1 MNIKPLWAQNKLK
14 SALLGSVLSFSVSPL
29 QGAESLS
36 YLVQPGDTA
45 CEIAELFLV
54 PCAQLIQH
62 NGLGAGHQIFVG
74 QTLRLPGKAPPE
86 TPETAPQVEKPNDI
100 AEATAA
106 PTETPSPTPSPAT
119 KIDLVTVYQNAVAD
133 DPVFVAAGFRRA
145 AAQQAVPITQLAVRP
160 QLSVR
165 SGYTL
170 STAAAADD
178 NFSLSVSLK
187 QNLYDRSTNIAVDQ
201 ARKEASIA
209 NLEHLIEKQ
218 RLLLRVCNAY
228 FSVLAARDDVELSTS
243 NQRAIRRQL
252 ELAEERLAV
261 GVGTRTDLY
270 DARARFENAIASG
283 IESEKTVRDARQAL
297 VALVDEDLSDL
308 QPLRT
313 DVPLAAPEPNAV
325 EHWVEAA
332 LTDNLALRQSALRVY
347 VAEQDISRQQAARF
361 PVLSLN
367 LNGGLDYSSAA
378 SDRTSLSVGLSVPLY
393 EGDLVGARVRQA
405 ALRHNAVRAD
415 LEAHQRDVRRLTRNA
430 FYTVNSHLRRVSALA
445 ESVRAGD
452 NALKAKEEGF
462 AAGLTTNIDVLDA
475 QRDVFAAKRNYL
487 KARYDYILQV
497 LALEQLAGRL
507 DQADLDRFNQWLE

>member
-1 MNIKPLWAQNKLK
+1 MNIKSIWAQNKLK
-14 SALLGSVLSFSVSPL
+14 PALLGGVLSISVSPL

-74 QTLRLPGKAPPE
+74 QTLRLPGKVPPE
-86 TPETAPQVEKPNDI
+86 APETAPQVEKPNNT

-106 PTETPSPTPSPAT
+106 PTETPSPTPPPAT

-187 QNLYDRSTNIAVDQ
+187 QNLYDRSTHIAVDQ
-201 ARKEASIA
+201 ARNEASIA

-313 DVPLAAPEPNAV
+313 DIPLAAPEPNAV

-415 LEAHQRDVRRLTRNA
+415 LEAHQREVRRLTRNA
-430 FYTVNSHLRRVSALA
+430 FFTVNSHLRRVSALG
-445 ESVRAGD
+445 ESVRAGE

>member
-1 MNIKPLWAQNKLK
+1 MNIKPFWAKN
-14 SALLGSVLSFSVSPL
+14 ALLGSVLSAFVSPI
-29 QGAESLS
+29 QGADPLS
-36 YLVQPGDTA
+36 YIVQPGDTA

-54 PCAQLIQH
+54 PCAQLIEH

-74 QTLRLPGKAPPE
+74 QTLHVPGKPTPEAPE
-86 TPETAPQVEKPNDI
+86 TPPQVEIP
-100 AEATAA
+100 TAA
-106 PTETPSPTPSPAT
+106 QTKPSSPTPPPAT
-119 KIDLVTVYQNAVAD
+119 KIDLVTVYQKAVAD
-133 DPVFVAAGFRRA
+133 DPVFAAASFRRA
-145 AAQQAVPITQLAVRP
+145 AAQQTVPITQLAVRP

-201 ARKEASIA
+201 ARNEASIA

-228 FSVLAARDDVELSTS
+228 FSVLAAKDNVELSTS

-270 DARARFENAIASG
+270 DARARFENAIAAG
-283 IESEKTVRDARQAL
+283 IESEKTARDARQAL
-297 VALVDEDLSDL
+297 VALVDDENLSAL

-313 DVPLAAPEPNAV
+313 DVGLAAPEPNAV
-325 EHWVEAA
+325 EHWVETA
-332 LTDNLALRQSALRVY
+332 LIDNLALRQSALRVY

-378 SDRTSLSVGLSVPLY
+378 SDRTSLSVGVSVPLY

-405 ALRHNAVRAD
+405 ALRHNAIRAD
-415 LEAHQRDVRRLTRNA
+415 LEAHQREVRRLTQNA
-430 FYTVNSHLRRVSALA
+430 FYTVNSHLQRVNALA
-445 ESVRAGD
+445 ESVRAGE

-462 AAGLTTNIDVLDA
+462 SAGLTTNIDVLDA

-507 DQADLDRFNQWLE
+507 DRADLDRFNQWLE

>member
-1 MNIKPLWAQNKLK
+1 MNIKSIWAQNKLK
-14 SALLGSVLSFSVSPL
+14 PALLGGVLSISVSPL

-86 TPETAPQVEKPNDI
+86 TPETAPQVEKPNNT

-106 PTETPSPTPSPAT
+106 PTETPSPTPPPAT

-201 ARKEASIA
+201 ARNEAGIA

-415 LEAHQRDVRRLTRNA
+415 LEAHQREVRRLTRDA
-430 FYTVNSHLRRVSALA
+430 FFTVNSHLRRVSALA
-445 ESVRAGD
+445 ESVRAGE

>member
-1 MNIKPLWAQNKLK
+1 MNIKLLWVKN
-14 SALLGSVLSFSVSPL
+14 ALLGGVLSAFVSPL
-29 QGAESLS
+29 QGADPLS
-36 YLVQPGDTA
+36 YIVQPGDTA

-54 PCAQLIQH
+54 PCAQLIEH

-74 QTLRLPGKAPPE
+74 QTLRVPGKPPPKAP
-86 TPETAPQVEKPNDI
+86 
-100 AEATAA
+100 
-106 PTETPSPTPSPAT
+106 ETPSPVDIPTATAPTKPSSPAPPPAT
-119 KIDLVTVYQNAVAD
+119 KIDLVAVYQKAVAD
-133 DPVFVAAGFRRA
+133 DPVFAAASFRRA
-145 AAQQAVPITQLAVRP
+145 AAQQTVPITQLAVRP

-187 QNLYDRSTNIAVDQ
+187 QNLYDRSTHIAVDQ
-201 ARKEASIA
+201 ARNEASIA

-228 FSVLAARDDVELSTS
+228 FSVLAAKDNLELSTS

-270 DARARFENAIASG
+270 DARARFENAIAAG
-283 IESEKTVRDARQAL
+283 IESEKTARDARQAL
-297 VALVDEDLSDL
+297 VALVDDEDLAAL

-313 DVPLAAPEPNAV
+313 DVGLAAPEPNAV
-325 EHWVEAA
+325 EHWVETA
-332 LTDNLALRQSALRVY
+332 LIDNLALRQSALRVY

-378 SDRTSLSVGLSVPLY
+378 SDRTSLSVGVSVPLY

-415 LEAHQRDVRRLTRNA
+415 LEAHQREVRRLTRNA
-430 FYTVNSHLRRVSALA
+430 FYTVNSHLQRVKALA
-445 ESVRAGD
+445 ESVRAGE

-462 AAGLTTNIDVLDA
+462 SAGLTTNIDVLDA

>member
-1 MNIKPLWAQNKLK
+1 M
-14 SALLGSVLSFSVSPL
+14 
-29 QGAESLS
+29 
-36 YLVQPGDTA
+36 
-45 CEIAELFLV
+45 
-54 PCAQLIQH
+54 
-62 NGLGAGHQIFVG
+62 
-74 QTLRLPGKAPPE
+74 
-86 TPETAPQVEKPNDI
+86 
-100 AEATAA
+100 
-106 PTETPSPTPSPAT
+106 
-119 KIDLVTVYQNAVAD
+119 AD
-133 DPVFVAAGFRRA
+133 DPVFAAASFRRA
-145 AAQQAVPITQLAVRP
+145 AAQQTVPITQLAVRP

-201 ARKEASIA
+201 ARNEASIA

-228 FSVLAARDDVELSTS
+228 FSVLAAKDNVELSTS

-270 DARARFENAIASG
+270 DARARFENAIAAG
-283 IESEKTVRDARQAL
+283 IESEKTARDARQAL
-297 VALVDEDLSDL
+297 VALVDEDLSAL

-313 DVPLAAPEPNAV
+313 DVGLAAPEPNAV

-347 VAEQDISRQQAARF
+347 VAEQDISRQRAARF

-367 LNGGLDYSSAA
+367 LNGGFDYSSAA
-378 SDRTSLSVGLSVPLY
+378 SDRTSLSVGVSVPLY

-415 LEAHQRDVRRLTRNA
+415 LEAHQREVRRLTQNA
-430 FYTVNSHLRRVSALA
+430 FYTVNSHLQRVNALA
-445 ESVRAGD
+445 ESVRAGE
-452 NALKAKEEGF
+452 NALKA
-462 AAGLTTNIDVLDA
+462 
-475 QRDVFAAKRNYL
+475 
-487 KARYDYILQV
+487 
-497 LALEQLAGRL
+497 
-507 DQADLDRFNQWLE
+507 

>member
-1 MNIKPLWAQNKLK
+1 MNIKPLWAKN
-14 SALLGSVLSFSVSPL
+14 ALLGSVLSAFVSPL
-29 QGAESLS
+29 QGADPLS
-36 YLVQPGDTA
+36 YIVQPGDTA

-54 PCAQLIQH
+54 PCAQLIEH

-74 QTLRLPGKAPPE
+74 QTLYVPGKPTPE
-86 TPETAPQVEKPNDI
+86 TPPQVEIPTATSQTKPSSP
-100 AEATAA
+100 A
-106 PTETPSPTPSPAT
+106 PPPAT
-119 KIDLVTVYQNAVAD
+119 KIDLVTVYQKAVAD
-133 DPVFVAAGFRRA
+133 DPVFAAASFRRA
-145 AAQQAVPITQLAVRP
+145 AAQQTVPITQLAVRP

-201 ARKEASIA
+201 ARNEASIA

-228 FSVLAARDDVELSTS
+228 FSVLAAKDNLELSTS

-270 DARARFENAIASG
+270 DARARFENAIAAG
-283 IESEKTVRDARQAL
+283 IESEKTARDARQAL
-297 VALVDEDLSDL
+297 VALVDDENLSAL

-313 DVPLAAPEPNAV
+313 DVGLAAPEPNAV

-332 LTDNLALRQSALRVY
+332 LIDNLALRQSALRVY

-378 SDRTSLSVGLSVPLY
+378 SDRTSLSVGVSVPLY

-415 LEAHQRDVRRLTRNA
+415 LEAHQREVRRLTRNA
-430 FYTVNSHLRRVSALA
+430 FYTVNSHLQRVNALA
-445 ESVRAGD
+445 ESVRAGE

-462 AAGLTTNIDVLDA
+462 SAGLTTNIDVLDA

-507 DQADLDRFNQWLE
+507 DRADLDRFNQWLE

>member
-1 MNIKPLWAQNKLK
+1 MNIKPLWAKN
-14 SALLGSVLSFSVSPL
+14 ALLGSVFSAFVSPL
-29 QGAESLS
+29 QGADPLS
-36 YLVQPGDTA
+36 YIVQPGDTA

-54 PCAQLIQH
+54 PCAQLIEH

-74 QTLRLPGKAPPE
+74 QTLHVPGKPPPEAPE
-86 TPETAPQVEKPNDI
+86 TPPQVEIP
-100 AEATAA
+100 TAA
-106 PTETPSPTPSPAT
+106 AQTQPSSPTPPPAT
-119 KIDLVTVYQNAVAD
+119 KIDLVTVYQKAVAD
-133 DPVFVAAGFRRA
+133 DPVFAAASFRRA
-145 AAQQAVPITQLAVRP
+145 AAQQTVPITQLAVRP

-201 ARKEASIA
+201 ARNEASIA

-228 FSVLAARDDVELSTS
+228 FSVLAAKDNVELSTS

-270 DARARFENAIASG
+270 DARARFENAIAAG

-297 VALVDEDLSDL
+297 VALVDEDLSAL

-313 DVPLAAPEPNAV
+313 DVGLAAPEPNAV

-332 LTDNLALRQSALRVY
+332 LIDNLALRQSALRVY

-415 LEAHQRDVRRLTRNA
+415 LEAHQREVRRLTRNA
-430 FYTVNSHLRRVSALA
+430 FYTVNSHLQRVSALA
-445 ESVRAGD
+445 ESVRAGE

-462 AAGLTTNIDVLDA
+462 SAGLTTNIDVLDA

-507 DQADLDRFNQWLE
+507 DRADLDRFNQWLE

>member
-1 MNIKPLWAQNKLK
+1 MNMKPLWAKN
-14 SALLGSVLSFSVSPL
+14 ALLGSVLSAFVSPL
-29 QGAESLS
+29 QGADPLS
-36 YLVQPGDTA
+36 YIVQPGDTA

-54 PCAQLIQH
+54 PCAQLIEH

-74 QTLRLPGKAPPE
+74 QTLRVPGKPPPKAP
-86 TPETAPQVEKPNDI
+86 
-100 AEATAA
+100 
-106 PTETPSPTPSPAT
+106 ETPSPVDIPTATAPTKPSSPAPPPAT
-119 KIDLVTVYQNAVAD
+119 KIDLVTVYQKAVAD
-133 DPVFVAAGFRRA
+133 DPVFAAASFRRA
-145 AAQQAVPITQLAVRP
+145 AAQQTVPITQLAVRP

-201 ARKEASIA
+201 ARNEASIA

-228 FSVLAARDDVELSTS
+228 FSVLAAKDNLELSTS

-270 DARARFENAIASG
+270 DARARFENAIAAG
-283 IESEKTVRDARQAL
+283 IESEKTARDARQAL
-297 VALVDEDLSDL
+297 VALVDDEDLAAL

-313 DVPLAAPEPNAV
+313 DVGLAAPEPNAV
-325 EHWVEAA
+325 EHWVETA
-332 LTDNLALRQSALRVY
+332 LIDNLALRQSALRVY

-378 SDRTSLSVGLSVPLY
+378 SDRTSLSVGVSVPLY

-415 LEAHQRDVRRLTRNA
+415 LEAHQREVRRLTRNA
-430 FYTVNSHLRRVSALA
+430 FYTVNSHLQRVKALA
-445 ESVRAGD
+445 ESVRAGE

-462 AAGLTTNIDVLDA
+462 SAGLTTNIDVLDA

>member
-1 MNIKPLWAQNKLK
+1 MNIKPLWAKN
-14 SALLGSVLSFSVSPL
+14 ALLGSVLSAFVSPL
-29 QGAESLS
+29 QGADPLS
-36 YLVQPGDTA
+36 YIVQPGDTA

-54 PCAQLIQH
+54 PCAQLIEH

-74 QTLRLPGKAPPE
+74 QTLYVPGKPNPE
-86 TPETAPQVEKPNDI
+86 TPETPPQVEIPTATTQTKP
-100 AEATAA
+100 
-106 PTETPSPTPSPAT
+106 SSPAPPPAP
-119 KIDLVTVYQNAVAD
+119 KIDLVTVYQKAVAD
-133 DPVFVAAGFRRA
+133 DPVFAAASFRRA
-145 AAQQAVPITQLAVRP
+145 AAQQTVPITQLAVRP

-201 ARKEASIA
+201 ARNEASIA

-218 RLLLRVCNAY
+218 QLLLRVCNAY
-228 FSVLAARDDVELSTS
+228 FSVLAAKDNLELSTS

-270 DARARFENAIASG
+270 DARARFENAIAAG
-283 IESEKTVRDARQAL
+283 IESEKTARDARQAL
-297 VALVDEDLSDL
+297 VALVDDEDLAAL

-313 DVPLAAPEPNAV
+313 DVGLAAPEPNAV
-325 EHWVEAA
+325 EHWVETA
-332 LTDNLALRQSALRVY
+332 LIDNLALRQSALRVY

-378 SDRTSLSVGLSVPLY
+378 SDRTSLSVGVSVPLY

-415 LEAHQRDVRRLTRNA
+415 LEAHQREVRRLTRNA
-430 FYTVNSHLRRVSALA
+430 FYTVNSHLQRVKALA
-445 ESVRAGD
+445 ESVRAGE

-462 AAGLTTNIDVLDA
+462 SAGLTTNIDVLDA

>member
-1 MNIKPLWAQNKLK
+1 MNIKPLWAKN
-14 SALLGSVLSFSVSPL
+14 ALLGSVLSAFVSPL
-29 QGAESLS
+29 QGADPLS
-36 YLVQPGDTA
+36 YIVQPGDTA

-54 PCAQLIQH
+54 PCAQLIEH

-74 QTLRLPGKAPPE
+74 QTLRVPGKPTPKAP
-86 TPETAPQVEKPNDI
+86 
-100 AEATAA
+100 
-106 PTETPSPTPSPAT
+106 ETPSPVDIPTATAPTKPSSPAPPPAT
-119 KIDLVTVYQNAVAD
+119 KIDLVTVYQKAVAD
-133 DPVFVAAGFRRA
+133 DPVFAAASFRRA
-145 AAQQAVPITQLAVRP
+145 AAQQTVPITQLAVRP

-201 ARKEASIA
+201 ARNEASIA

-228 FSVLAARDDVELSTS
+228 FSVLAAKDNLELSTS

-270 DARARFENAIASG
+270 DARARFENAIAAG
-283 IESEKTVRDARQAL
+283 IESEKTARDARQAL
-297 VALVDEDLSDL
+297 VALVDDEDLAAL

-313 DVPLAAPEPNAV
+313 DVGLAAPEPNAV
-325 EHWVEAA
+325 EHWVETA
-332 LTDNLALRQSALRVY
+332 LIDNLALRQSALRVY

-378 SDRTSLSVGLSVPLY
+378 SDRTSLSVGVSVPLY

-415 LEAHQRDVRRLTRNA
+415 LEAHQREVRRLTRNA
-430 FYTVNSHLRRVSALA
+430 FYTVNSHLQRVKALA
-445 ESVRAGD
+445 ESVRAGE

-462 AAGLTTNIDVLDA
+462 SAGLTTNIDVLDA

>member
-1 MNIKPLWAQNKLK
+1 MNIKSIWAQNKLK
-14 SALLGSVLSFSVSPL
+14 PALLGGVLSISVSPL

-74 QTLRLPGKAPPE
+74 QTLRLPGKVPPE
-86 TPETAPQVEKPNDI
+86 APETAPQVEKPNNT

-106 PTETPSPTPSPAT
+106 PTETPSPTPPPAT

-187 QNLYDRSTNIAVDQ
+187 QNLYDRSTHIAVDQ
-201 ARKEASIA
+201 ARNEASIA

-313 DVPLAAPEPNAV
+313 DIPLAAPEPNAV

-415 LEAHQRDVRRLTRNA
+415 LEAHQREVRRLTRNA
-430 FYTVNSHLRRVSALA
+430 FFTVNSHLRRVSALA
-445 ESVRAGD
+445 ESVRAGE

>member
-1 MNIKPLWAQNKLK
+1 MNIKSIWAQNKLK
-14 SALLGSVLSFSVSPL
+14 PALLGGVLSISVSPL

-74 QTLRLPGKAPPE
+74 QTLRLPSKVPPE
-86 TPETAPQVEKPNDI
+86 APETAPQVEKPNDT
-100 AEATAA
+100 AEAAAA
-106 PTETPSPTPSPAT
+106 PETPSPTPPPAT

-201 ARKEASIA
+201 ARNEASIA

-297 VALVDEDLSDL
+297 VALVDKDLSDL

-430 FYTVNSHLRRVSALA
+430 FFTVNSHLRRVSALA
-445 ESVRAGD
+445 ESVRAGE

>member
-1 MNIKPLWAQNKLK
+1 MNIKSIWAQNKLK
-14 SALLGSVLSFSVSPL
+14 PALLGGVLSISVSPL

-74 QTLRLPGKAPPE
+74 QTLRLPGKVPPE
-86 TPETAPQVEKPNDI
+86 APETAPQVEKPNNT

-106 PTETPSPTPSPAT
+106 PTETPSPTPPPAK

-170 STAAAADD
+170 STATAADD

-201 ARKEASIA
+201 ARNEASIA

-252 ELAEERLAV
+252 ELAEERLTV

-415 LEAHQRDVRRLTRNA
+415 LEAHQREVRRLTRNA
-430 FYTVNSHLRRVSALA
+430 FFTVNSHLRRVSALA
-445 ESVRAGD
+445 ESVRAGE

>member
-1 MNIKPLWAQNKLK
+1 MNIKPLWAKN
-14 SALLGSVLSFSVSPL
+14 ALLGSVLSAFVSPL
-29 QGAESLS
+29 QGADPLS
-36 YLVQPGDTA
+36 YIVQPGDTA

-54 PCAQLIQH
+54 PCAQLIEH

-74 QTLRLPGKAPPE
+74 QTLRVPGKPPPEAPE
-86 TPETAPQVEKPNDI
+86 TPSTVDI
-100 AEATAA
+100 PTAA
-106 PTETPSPTPSPAT
+106 AQTKPSSPAPPPAT
-119 KIDLVTVYQNAVAD
+119 KIDLVTVYQKAVAD
-133 DPVFVAAGFRRA
+133 DPVFAAASFRRA
-145 AAQQAVPITQLAVRP
+145 AAQQTVPITQLAVRP

-201 ARKEASIA
+201 ARNEASIA

-228 FSVLAARDDVELSTS
+228 FSVLAAKDNLELSTS

-270 DARARFENAIASG
+270 DARARFENAIAAG
-283 IESEKTVRDARQAL
+283 IESEKTARDARQAL
-297 VALVDEDLSDL
+297 VALVDDENLSAL

-313 DVPLAAPEPNAV
+313 DVGL
-325 EHWVEAA
+325 
-332 LTDNLALRQSALRVY
+332 
-347 VAEQDISRQQAARF
+347 AARF

-378 SDRTSLSVGLSVPLY
+378 SDRTSLSVGVSVPLY
-393 EGDLVGARVRQA
+393 EGDLVGARVRHA
-405 ALRHNAVRAD
+405 ALRHTAIRAD
-415 LEAHQRDVRRLTRNA
+415 LEAHQREVRRLTQNA
-430 FYTVNSHLRRVSALA
+430 FYTVNSHLQRVNALA
-445 ESVRAGD
+445 ESVRAGE

-462 AAGLTTNIDVLDA
+462 SAGLTTNIDVLDA

-507 DQADLDRFNQWLE
+507 DRADLDRFNQWLE

>member
-1 MNIKPLWAQNKLK
+1 MNIKPLWAKN
-14 SALLGSVLSFSVSPL
+14 ALLGSVLSAFVSPL
-29 QGAESLS
+29 QGADPLS
-36 YLVQPGDTA
+36 YIVQPGDTA

-54 PCAQLIQH
+54 PCAQLIEH

-74 QTLRLPGKAPPE
+74 QTLRVPGKPPPE
-86 TPETAPQVEKPNDI
+86 AP
-100 AEATAA
+100 
-106 PTETPSPTPSPAT
+106 ETPSPVDIPTAAAPTKPSSPTPPPAT
-119 KIDLVTVYQNAVAD
+119 KIDLVTVYQKAVAD
-133 DPVFVAAGFRRA
+133 DPVFAAASFRRA
-145 AAQQAVPITQLAVRP
+145 AAQQTVPITQLAVRP

-187 QNLYDRSTNIAVDQ
+187 QNLYDRSTNIAVNQ
-201 ARKEASIA
+201 ARNEASIA

-228 FSVLAARDDVELSTS
+228 FSVLAAKDNVELSTS

-270 DARARFENAIASG
+270 DARARFENAIAAG
-283 IESEKTVRDARQAL
+283 IESEKTARDARQAL
-297 VALVDEDLSDL
+297 VALVDDENLSAL

-313 DVPLAAPEPNAV
+313 DVGLAAPEPNAV

-347 VAEQDISRQQAARF
+347 VAEQDISRQRAARF

-367 LNGGLDYSSAA
+367 LNGGFDYSSAA
-378 SDRTSLSVGLSVPLY
+378 SDRTSLSVGVSVPLY

-415 LEAHQRDVRRLTRNA
+415 LEAHQREVRRLTQNA
-430 FYTVNSHLRRVSALA
+430 FYTVNSHLQRVNALA
-445 ESVRAGD
+445 ESVRAGE

-462 AAGLTTNIDVLDA
+462 SAGLTTNIDVLDA

-507 DQADLDRFNQWLE
+507 DRADLDRFNQWLE

>member
-1 MNIKPLWAQNKLK
+1 
-14 SALLGSVLSFSVSPL
+14 
-29 QGAESLS
+29 
-36 YLVQPGDTA
+36 
-45 CEIAELFLV
+45 
-54 PCAQLIQH
+54 
-62 NGLGAGHQIFVG
+62 
-74 QTLRLPGKAPPE
+74 
-86 TPETAPQVEKPNDI
+86 
-100 AEATAA
+100 
-106 PTETPSPTPSPAT
+106 
-119 KIDLVTVYQNAVAD
+119 
-133 DPVFVAAGFRRA
+133 
-145 AAQQAVPITQLAVRP
+145 
-160 QLSVR
+160 
-165 SGYTL
+165 
-170 STAAAADD
+170 
-178 NFSLSVSLK
+178 
-187 QNLYDRSTNIAVDQ
+187 LYDRSTNIAVDQ
-201 ARKEASIA
+201 ARNEASIA

-367 LNGGLDYSSAA
+367 LNGGLDYSSTA

-415 LEAHQRDVRRLTRNA
+415 LEAHQREVRRLTRNA
-430 FYTVNSHLRRVSALA
+430 FFTVNSHLRRVSALA
-445 ESVRAGD
+445 ESVRAGE